1 MSNLTKIERERRKA
15 GLTQA
20 ELAEKLGVSVGC
32 ISLWENG
39 RTIPTVDKV
48 QKMAKIF
55 SVPMEKLVGYDE

>member
-1 MSNLTKIERERRKA
+1 MSNLTKLVRERRKA

-32 ISLWENG
+32 VSFWENS
-39 RTIPTVDKV
+39 RTIPTADKV

>member
-32 ISLWENG
+32 VSLWENS
-39 RTIPTVDKV
+39 RTIPTSDKV

>member
-32 ISLWENG
+32 VSFWENS
-39 RTIPTVDKV
+39 RTITTADKV

>member
-15 GLTQA
+15 GLTQR
-20 ELAEKLGVSVGC
+20 ELAEKLGVSVSC
-32 ISLWENG
+32 VSFWENA
-39 RTIPTVDKV
+39 RTRPTADKV